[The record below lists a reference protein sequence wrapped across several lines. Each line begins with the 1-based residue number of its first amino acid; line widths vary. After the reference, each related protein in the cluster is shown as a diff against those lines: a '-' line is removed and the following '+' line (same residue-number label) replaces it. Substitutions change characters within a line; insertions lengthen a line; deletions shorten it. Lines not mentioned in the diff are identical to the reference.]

1 MPRVGGTFEFGPVAP
16 RLREAIGIFQGR
28 RLETWP
34 SGLRSHRYGI
44 DCASVVPAARYARC
58 LQPASSGAC
67 GRLPLHHFGAHSQH
81 AARPRHSKFPDFAG
95 PQQRQPDLQIGGIA
109 YRHCRRV
116 PLLGRQ
122 A

>member
-44 DCASVVPAARYARC
+44 DCASLVTVASRGPVPSMIAAKVRGGTK
-58 LQPASSGAC
+58 ASGV
-67 GRLPLHHFGAHSQH
+67 
-81 AARPRHSKFPDFAG
+81 K
-95 PQQRQPDLQIGGIA
+95 
-109 YRHCRRV
+109 RRM
-116 PLLGRQ
+116 
-122 A
+122 